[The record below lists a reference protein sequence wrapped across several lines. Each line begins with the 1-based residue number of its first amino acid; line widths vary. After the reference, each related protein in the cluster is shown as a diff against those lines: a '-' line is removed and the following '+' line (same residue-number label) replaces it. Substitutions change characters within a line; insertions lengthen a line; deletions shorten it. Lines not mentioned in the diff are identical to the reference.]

1 MHIMVVMMKSIF
13 KILTAGVFVMSVAAL
28 DRAHAFGDEPRWPG
42 FGYSYEPAIAS
53 GCWKWN
59 WQQYSW
65 YDHCPVYVRP
75 KAYMYPRS
83 SYRTVL
89 RAKS

>member
-1 MHIMVVMMKSIF
+1 MVRA
-13 KILTAGVFVMSVAAL
+13 ILMGAL
-28 DRAHAFGDEPRWPG
+28 SGAFLLVLLPANDARAFGDEPHWPG

-65 YDHCPVYVRP
+65 YDYCPVYVYP

-83 SYRTVL
+83 SRAGLRT
-89 RAKS
+89 RG